1 MRGIGLLAALFLAA
15 GSAVA
20 QAKREPAPPKPGWTA
35 KPFAIENESAGFRL
49 ALKGY
54 AQADFRSFVD
64 WTAGDEDTGNLRA
77 DEFEWRRLRVG
88 VEGEWRRLSFE
99 LEADPAFDEGDE
111 LKDAWVSLRLARALQ
126 VRGGYMKVPLS
137 AEYLTS
143 AGKTDFVERS
153 AAVDSLGPARDW
165 GVVLHGEIGRA
176 AEYQAGVFEGDGRA
190 SDSRAETTAV
200 GRLVLKPARWLDVGG
215 SFSVG
220 DVVAE
225 PAGPGLDP
233 EPKGLGGRS
242 ATGFRF
248 FPPLFVDGRRVRW
261 GADARVQ
268 SGPFSVWGEYLQ
280 AREERIGQGPTLEDL
295 PDVRG
300 EGWSVSATWL
310 LTGDPKKRTI
320 SPRRP
325 LFGGPG
331 AIELSARYEQLR
343 FDDVRNEG
351 FESAGSRAKNVRP
364 AGYRAAWGGL
374 SWWPS
379 SFLRFMG
386 DVVVERYD
394 DELRSP
400 EPGKKG
406 DYVSLL
412 ARVQLH
418 LP

>member
-1 MRGIGLLAALFLAA
+1 
-15 GSAVA
+15 
-20 QAKREPAPPKPGWTA
+20 
-35 KPFAIENESAGFRL
+35 
-49 ALKGY
+49 
-54 AQADFRSFVD
+54 
-64 WTAGDEDTGNLRA
+64 
-77 DEFEWRRLRVG
+77 
-88 VEGEWRRLSFE
+88 
-99 LEADPAFDEGDE
+99 
-111 LKDAWVSLRLARALQ
+111 
-126 VRGGYMKVPLS
+126 
-137 AEYLTS
+137 
-143 AGKTDFVERS
+143 
-153 AAVDSLGPARDW
+153 
-165 GVVLHGEIGRA
+165 
-176 AEYQAGVFEGDGRA
+176 
-190 SDSRAETTAV
+190 
-200 GRLVLKPARWLDVGG
+200 
-215 SFSVG
+215 VG
-220 DVVAE
+220 DVVAD
-225 PAGPGLDP
+225 PAGPALDP
-233 EPKGLGGRS
+233 EPKGLRGRS

-280 AREERIGQGPTLEDL
+280 AREERLGQGPTLEDL

-300 EGWSVSATWL
+300 DGWSVSATWL
-310 LTGDPKKRTI
+310 LTGDAKRRTI
-320 SPRRP
+320 NPRRP

-351 FESAGSRAKNVRP
+351 FESAGSRANNVRP

-379 SFLRFMG
+379 SFLRLMG